1 MTVEGGLPSLLERGR
16 NGEVA
21 PIPAVREAAIEL
33 LGSTQRGPPTG
44 TASRLTMTQ
53 THSGPPGLMVDFG
66 HSFRKARP
74 LDGIDESVGIT
85 RAATRQPLL
94 YSAAATSGSRCRPPG
109 DKS

>member
-21 PIPAVREAAIEL
+21 PIPAVREVAIEL
-33 LGSTQRGPPTG
+33 LGSTQSGPPTG

-66 HSFRKARP
+66 HRFRKARP
-74 LDGIDESVGIT
+74 LDGIDASVVSESLRVSQRGRSPMPGILGEFT
-85 RAATRQPLL
+85 LFQP
-94 YSAAATSGSRCRPPG
+94 
-109 DKS
+109 